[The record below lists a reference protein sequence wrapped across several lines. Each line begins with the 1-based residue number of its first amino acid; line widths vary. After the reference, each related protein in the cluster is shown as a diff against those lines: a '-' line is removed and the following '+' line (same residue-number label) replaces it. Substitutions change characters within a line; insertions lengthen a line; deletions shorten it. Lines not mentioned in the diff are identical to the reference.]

1 MIDFTYCD
9 FKVKIE
15 EITYVLIKQRRR
27 GQFSTLK
34 YGPICHDVLAS
45 AFLALS
51 ARNYL
56 QYRRHSPNQE
66 ILS

>member
-27 GQFSTLK
+27 GQLSTLQ
-34 YGPICHDVLAS
+34 YDPICHDVLAPDV
-45 AFLALS
+45 LAL
-51 ARNYL
+51 L
-56 QYRRHSPNQE
+56 KHHF
-66 ILS
+66 LTC